1 MNPYALE
8 IKIQREHNDLRFE
21 MMVSLKDTYMLT
33 DKC

>member
-21 MMVSLKDTYMLT
+21 KMVSLKKTPVR
-33 DKC
+33 